1 MGTYTIELRK
11 IINGGIN
18 PFDKIEYD
26 FYNPSCKK
34 QFENKFIKH
43 FYFREI
49 GVETIERFIF
59 NLEVTLNE
67 IMPYYSHL
75 YKTSIYEY
83 NPILNYDVK
92 EEITRNLD
100 ETSNINTVSH
110 GTNINNQYDTPIT
123 PIANTRKTPSLIDEG
138 SGENSATGNNQTNTI
153 EVHNRTTKGNIGVMT
168 TQDLIMKER
177 QIIINIDKLIL
188 DECESLFMQVF

>member
-1 MGTYTIELRK
+1 MATYTIELRK

-26 FYNPSCKK
+26 FYNPSYKK
-34 QFENKFIKH
+34 QFENKFINH

-59 NLEVTLNE
+59 NLETTLNE
-67 IMPYYSHL
+67 IMPYYNHL

-153 EVHNRTTKGNIGVMT
+153 EVHNRSTKGNIGVMT